1 MNRTEQGRNARP
13 SPIFERK
20 QEDKMKQF
28 FKVVVKYED
37 REESTGFSYYIA
49 ESMGAVWLYLAERGQ
64 AAYIWEIKRL
74 AKIPAKY
81 EAYARDIRAI

>member
-1 MNRTEQGRNARP
+1 
-13 SPIFERK
+13 
-20 QEDKMKQF
+20 MKQF

-37 REESTGFSYYIA
+37 GEEGTGFSYYIA
-49 ESMGAVWLYLAERGQ
+49 ESMGAVWHYLAERGQ

-74 AKIPAKY
+74 MKIPTGY

>member
-1 MNRTEQGRNARP
+1 
-13 SPIFERK
+13 
-20 QEDKMKQF
+20 MKQF
-28 FKVVVKYED
+28 FKVVVMRGKG
-37 REESTGFSYYIA
+37 EENTGFSYYIA
-49 ESMGAVWLYLAERGQ
+49 ESMGAVWHYLAERGH